1 MDYEKAF
8 GKLPEDKPMWVIP
21 VIMVEYEKKIVELRK
36 RIAELEK
43 ETEHWHGHYQAKCEL
58 ADAFMMQLNEQ
69 ENKNDLLIKIIEG
82 LLEVE
87 QKQHPESED

>member
-1 MDYEKAF
+1 MSEQKTQDHNITFSFTDVFNEPKTLKADITITWC
-8 GKLPEDKPMWVIP
+8 KYKDRV
-21 VIMVEYEKKIVELRK
+21 
-36 RIAELEK
+36 AELEACIK
-43 ETEHWHGHYQAKCEL
+43 GL
-58 ADAFMMQLNEQ
+58 